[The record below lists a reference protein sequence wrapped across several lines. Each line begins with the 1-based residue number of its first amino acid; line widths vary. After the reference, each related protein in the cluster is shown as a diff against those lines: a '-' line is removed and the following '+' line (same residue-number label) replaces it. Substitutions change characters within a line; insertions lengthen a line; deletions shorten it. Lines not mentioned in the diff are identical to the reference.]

1 MILLMVD
8 LSFEDQLLRLKQTFK
23 HAHLWLEVL
32 VGPAGHLDA
41 FSLNNEVNKSVVL
54 SFEHSVAVVI
64 KEFLE
69 HVMARV
75 ILFHSMTV
83 RVALSVFVVFKL
95 LVILHQH

>member
-8 LSFEDQLLRLKQTFK
+8 LSFEDQLLRLKETFK

-32 VGPAGHLDA
+32 VCPAGHLDA
-41 FSLNNEVNKSVVL
+41 FSLNNEVNKSIVL

-69 HVMARV
+69 HVMPRV
-75 ILFHSMTV
+75 ILFRRMIV
-83 RVALSVFVVFKL
+83 RVTLSILVTFKL
-95 LVILHQH
+95 LVILH